1 MLLITHTELTLNQA
15 LSSWIMEMH
24 LQRSMRLPGSFAPE
38 TVTGFSKLMC
48 NACNLPH
55 PAAKQFIL
63 DGNVKA
69 TDLSKLAFNILDRL
83 IYTLFDGKKY
93 QLSDIQGIQ
102 TIRFCGMDDPQLV
115 RLLPLPSHQLVC
127 TVDSTT
133 NQMIFDNPALNL
145 QYVSSFGLSV
155 DDENITR
162 DSNERKK
169 KPPSVPVTMLIFQK
183 VHHLFEENVQ
193 SGTLSDALIKLMKR

>member
-1 MLLITHTELTLNQA
+1 
-15 LSSWIMEMH
+15 
-24 LQRSMRLPGSFAPE
+24 MRLPVSFAPE

-48 NACNLPH
+48 HACNLPH

-83 IYTLFDGKKY
+83 VNALFDGKKY

-102 TIRFCGMDDPQLV
+102 TIRFCGKDDPQRV
-115 RLLPLPSHQLVC
+115 RLVHLPSHQLVR
-127 TVDSTT
+127 TVDSIT

-155 DDENITR
+155 DGENITR
-162 DSNERKK
+162 ESKERKK
-169 KPPSVPVTMLIFQK
+169 KHPSVPVTSYVFQK

-193 SGTLSDALIKLMKR
+193 NGTLSDALIKLMKK